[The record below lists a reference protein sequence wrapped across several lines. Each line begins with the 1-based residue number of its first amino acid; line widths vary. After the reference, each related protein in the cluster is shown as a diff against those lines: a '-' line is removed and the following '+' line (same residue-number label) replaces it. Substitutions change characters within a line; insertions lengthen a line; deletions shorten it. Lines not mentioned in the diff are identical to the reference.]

1 MELKLNK
8 VTLDDKYSLDKG
20 RIYITGTQA
29 LVRLPIIQRQKDKS
43 ENLNTAAFI
52 SGYRGSPLGMYDK
65 TLWTAKK
72 FLKNNEINF
81 ESGLNED
88 LAATAVWGSQQSGLI
103 SKSTKDGI
111 FGIWYGKGPGVD
123 RSGDAFKHA
132 NSAGTSPHGGVLAL
146 LGDDHTAK
154 SSTLAHQSEYAMV
167 DAQIPILNPSNVQE
181 LLDYG
186 LLGIALSRY
195 AGIWVS
201 MKCVTATMDSSASVN
216 IELDRIK
223 IIKPDFEMPPEG
235 VHIRWPDMDI
245 LKQEKRLTNIKLP
258 AVKAFVKANKINHS
272 VWSEGKKNIG
282 IVATGK
288 GYAEVRQA
296 LSDLGIDEKYAN
308 KIGLHLFKVGV
319 SWPLEESSII
329 DFCKDMEEVIVFEEK
344 RPLIEDQI
352 KEILFNKINRPK
364 IIIGKRD
371 EQDKEL
377 IPSTGELTP
386 DFVSEIIADRIT
398 RNKKD
403 ENLLNKLR
411 IIKQNEPDTAV
422 VQGIANRTPY
432 FCSGCPHNSST
443 KIPKGSKAM
452 AGIGCHFM
460 ATWMD
465 RGTDLFTHMGGE
477 GANWIGMSAFVEDNH
492 IFQNIGDGTYTHS
505 GILAIR
511 ASVAAKVN
519 ITYKILF
526 NDATAMTG
534 GQPTEGVPTP
544 SRISHQLY
552 GEGVKRIAVVSDEP
566 EKYGINA
573 NFAEGTTINHRS
585 EIDQVQKE
593 LRAWPGVTAMIYD
606 QTCATEKR
614 RRRKRGLMEDP
625 DKRSFINDEV
635 CEGCGDCSKASNCIS
650 VEPLETKFG
659 RKRKINQSSCNKDF
673 SCVDG
678 FCPSFVTVQGATPK
692 KRKITSASDLPKDI
706 FNKLPKPK
714 EINIDKP
721 FDIVVTGIGGT
732 GVVTIGALIGMAS
745 HMENKGVSVLDQV
758 GVAQKGGAV
767 LSHIRIASAPEKI
780 HSVKVG
786 KTSAD
791 LILGCDMVVVSTSP
805 VRELMN
811 INSTHSVI
819 NDHETPVAGF
829 VLDPDH
835 SFGGKRI
842 RQLIEQ
848 SSKATNFINSI
859 KIATAMF
866 GDSIASNMFITGY
879 ALQKGFIPVQPE
891 SMEEAIKLNNIAV
904 NMNISAFRWGRMAA
918 YDYDYVVKEAA
929 PYMNNIE
936 IDKDKY
942 GINDIIKDRTSFLTN
957 YQNKQYSDTYL
968 DFIKKII
975 VKENNIEKGKEDLS
989 IAVAKYLYKLMAY
1002 KDEYEVAR
1010 LYTDGKFKE
1019 KLNNTFDGKL
1029 KLKFHV
1035 APPLFAPKDPNTG
1048 KLKKITLGSWILPV
1062 FKILAKFKFLR
1073 GTMLDPFGK
1082 TKERK
1087 MERFLINQYK
1097 EDIERILKEVNS
1109 KNISLAVEIASI
1121 PEIIRGY
1128 GHVKEDNIKKAA
1140 IERDR
1145 LLNLWNISS
1154 DPNSFNKENI
1164 TQSDSQSEK
1173 IMFG

>member
-1 MELKLNK
+1 MELKSK
-8 VTLDDKYSLDKG
+8 KITLDDKYTLEEG
-20 RIYITGTQA
+20 RVYITGTQA
-29 LVRLPIIQRQKDKS
+29 LVRLPIIQRQKDKNQ
-43 ENLNTAAFI
+43 NLNTAAFI

-65 TLWTAKK
+65 SLWTAKK
-72 FLKNNEINF
+72 FLKNNDINF

-103 SKSTKDGI
+103 SKSTKDGV

-186 LLGIALSRY
+186 LIGIALSRY
-195 AGIWVS
+195 AGVWVS

-216 IELDRIK
+216 IDLDRIK
-223 IIKPDFEMPPEG
+223 INTPEYALPEEG
-235 VHIRWPDMDI
+235 VHIRWPDDV
-245 LKQEKRLTNIKLP
+245 LGQENRLNKIKIP
-258 AVKAFVKANKINHS
+258 AVKAFVKANKINKS
-272 VWSEGKKNIG
+272 IWSKGKKNIG

-296 LSDLGIDEKYAN
+296 LSDLGIDEEYASQ
-308 KIGLHLFKVGV
+308 IGLHLFKVGMP
-319 SWPLEESSII
+319 WPLEESSII
-329 DFCKDMEEVIVFEEK
+329 DFCENMNEVLVFEEK
-344 RPLIEDQI
+344 RPLVEDQI
-352 KEILFNKINRPK
+352 KEILFNKDNRPK
-364 IIIGKRD
+364 KIIGKRD
-371 EQDKEL
+371 EGGKEL
-377 IPSTGELTP
+377 ISSIGELTP
-386 DFVSEIIADRIT
+386 DFVSEIIAERIT
-398 RNKKD
+398 LNYKD
-403 ENLLNKLR
+403 ENLLKKLR
-411 IIKQNEPDTAV
+411 IIKQNEPDTAA

-443 KIPKGSKAM
+443 KVPEGSKAM

-460 ATWMD
+460 AAWMD
-465 RGTDLFTHMGGE
+465 RDTDLFTHMGGE
-477 GANWIGMSAFVEDNH
+477 GANWIGMSSFVEDSH

-534 GQPTEGVPTP
+534 GQPAEGVPTP
-544 SRISHQLY
+544 ARISHQLY

-566 EKYGINA
+566 EKYGVNA

-593 LRAWPGVTAMIYD
+593 LRSWPGVTVMIYD

-625 DKRSFINDEV
+625 DKRSFINDAV
-635 CEGCGDCSKASNCIS
+635 CEGCGDCSKTSNCIS
-650 VEPLETKFG
+650 IEPLETKFG
-659 RKRKINQSSCNKDF
+659 RKRKVNQSTCNKDF

-678 FCPSFVTVQGATPK
+678 FCPSFVTVQGATPR
-692 KRKITSASDLPKDI
+692 KRKITAASDLPMDI

-714 EINIDKP
+714 EINLDKP
-721 FDIVVTGIGGT
+721 FNIVVTGIGGT

-767 LSHIRIASAPEKI
+767 LSHIRVASTPEKI

-791 LILGCDMVVVSTSP
+791 LILGCDMVVVTTSP

-811 INSTHSVI
+811 INSTHSII

-842 RQLIEQ
+842 RQIIEK
-848 SSKATNFINSI
+848 SSKETNFINAI

-866 GDSIASNMFITGY
+866 GDSIGSNMFITGY
-879 ALQKGFIPVQPE
+879 ALQKGLIPVLPE
-891 SMEEAIKLNNIAV
+891 TMEEAIKLNNIAV
-904 NMNISAFRWGRMAA
+904 DMNLSAFRWGRMAA
-918 YDYDYVVKEAA
+918 YDYNYVEKEAA
-929 PYMNNIE
+929 PFMNNIE
-936 IDKDKY
+936 INKDEY
-942 GINDIIKDRTSFLTN
+942 GINEIIKDRTSFLEN
-957 YQNKQYSDTYL
+957 YQNKQYSNSYL
-968 DFIKKII
+968 DYVNKTIKR
-975 VKENNIEKGKEDLS
+975 ENIIEKDKQDLS

-1010 LYTDGKFKE
+1010 LYTNGEFKE
-1019 KLNNTFDGKL
+1019 KLNSAFEGKL

-1035 APPLFAPKDPNTG
+1035 APPLFSPKDPNTG
-1048 KLKKITLGSWILPV
+1048 KLKKITIGAWILPI
-1062 FKILAKFKFLR
+1062 FKILSKFKFLR
-1073 GTMLDPFGK
+1073 GTLLDPFGK

-1087 MERFLINQYK
+1087 TERFLIEQYK
-1097 EDIERILKEVNS
+1097 NDLNKILNELNS
-1109 KNISLAVEIASI
+1109 KNISLAVQIASI
-1121 PEIIRGY
+1121 PEMIRGY
-1128 GHVKEDNIKKAA
+1128 GHVKEENIKKAERKREELLEIWNSKKDGPISA
-1140 IERDR
+1140 IAAE
-1145 LLNLWNISS
+1145 
-1154 DPNSFNKENI
+1154 
-1164 TQSDSQSEK
+1164 
-1173 IMFG
+1173 

>member
-8 VTLDDKYSLDKG
+8 VSLDDKYTLDKG
-20 RIYITGTQA
+20 RVYITGTQA
-29 LVRLPIIQRQKDKS
+29 LVRLPIIQRQKDKIN
-43 ENLNTAAFI
+43 NLNTAAFI

-72 FLKNNEINF
+72 FLNNNDINF
-81 ESGLNED
+81 SSGLNED

-103 SKSTKDGI
+103 SKATKDGI

-167 DAQIPILNPSNVQE
+167 DAQIPVLNPSNVQE

-186 LLGIALSRY
+186 LIGIALSRY
-195 AGIWVS
+195 AGVWVS

-216 IELDRIK
+216 IDLDRIK
-223 IIKPDFEMPPEG
+223 INTPDYIIPDEG
-235 VHIRWPDMDI
+235 VHIRWPDDV
-245 LKQEKRLTNIKLP
+245 LGQEARLNKIKIP
-258 AVKAFVKANKINHS
+258 AVKAFAKANKINHP
-272 VWSEGKKNIG
+272 VWSSGKKNIG
-282 IVATGK
+282 IIATGK

-296 LSDLGIDEKYAN
+296 LSDLRIDEEYAN
-308 KIGLHLFKVGV
+308 KIGLHLFKIGMP
-319 SWPLEESSII
+319 WPLEESSII
-329 DFCKDMEEVIVFEEK
+329 EFCEGMEEVLVFEEK
-344 RPLIEDQI
+344 RPLVEDQI
-352 KEILFNKINRPK
+352 KEILFNKTNRPQR
-364 IIIGKRD
+364 IVGKRD
-371 EQDKEL
+371 EGGKDL
-377 IPSTGELTP
+377 ISSTGELTP

-398 RNKKD
+398 RNNKD
-403 ENLLNKLR
+403 ENLLKKLR
-411 IIKQNEPDTAV
+411 IIKQNEPDTTT

-443 KIPKGSKAM
+443 KVPEGSKAM

-460 ATWMD
+460 AAWMD
-465 RGTDLFTHMGGE
+465 RDTDLFTHMGGE
-477 GANWIGMSAFVEDNH
+477 GANWIGMSSYVEDKH

-511 ASVAAKVN
+511 AAVAAKVN

-534 GQPTEGVPTP
+534 GQPAEGVPTP

-566 EKYGINA
+566 EKYGLNA

-593 LRAWPGVTAMIYD
+593 LRAWPGVTVMIYD

-625 DKRSFINDEV
+625 DKRSFINDAV

-659 RKRKINQSSCNKDF
+659 RKRKVNQSTCNKDF

-678 FCPSFVTVQGATPK
+678 FCPSFVTVQGATPR
-692 KRKITSASDLPKDI
+692 KRKNSSASDLPIEI
-706 FNKLPKPK
+706 FSKLPKPK
-714 EINIDKP
+714 EINLDKP

-745 HMENKGVSVLDQV
+745 HIENKGVSVLDQV

-767 LSHIRIASAPEKI
+767 LSHIRVASTPEKI

-791 LILGCDMVVVSTSP
+791 LILGCDMVVVTTSP

-811 INSTHSVI
+811 INTTHSII

-842 RQLIEQ
+842 RQIIEK
-848 SSKATNFINSI
+848 SSKETNFINAI

-879 ALQKGFIPVQPE
+879 ALQKGFIPVLPE

-904 NMNISAFRWGRMAA
+904 SMNLSAFRWGRMAA
-918 YDYDYVVKEAA
+918 HDFSYVEKEAA
-929 PYMNNIE
+929 PFMSNIE

-942 GINDIIKDRTSFLTN
+942 GLKDIIKDRKSFLKN
-957 YQNKQYSDTYL
+957 YQNESYANSYI
-968 DFIKKII
+968 DFVNKTIASENKID
-975 VKENNIEKGKEDLS
+975 KGKEDLS
-989 IAVAKYLYKLMAY
+989 IAVSKYLYKLMAY

-1010 LYTDGKFKE
+1010 LYTNGDFKE
-1019 KLNNTFDGKL
+1019 KLSNAFEGKL

-1048 KLKKITLGSWILPV
+1048 KLKKITVGSWILPI
-1062 FKILAKFKFLR
+1062 FKVLSKLKFLR
-1073 GTMLDPFGK
+1073 GTILDPFGK

-1087 MERFLINQYK
+1087 MERLLINQYK
-1097 EDIERILKEVNS
+1097 KDLTKILNELDT
-1109 KNISLAVEIASI
+1109 KNISLAVQIASI
-1121 PEIIRGY
+1121 PEMIRGY
-1128 GHVKEDNIKKAA
+1128 GHVKEENMKKAEQKRKELLGIWNSKEDKPSSA
-1140 IERDR
+1140 IAAE
-1145 LLNLWNISS
+1145 
-1154 DPNSFNKENI
+1154 
-1164 TQSDSQSEK
+1164 
-1173 IMFG
+1173 